1 MLREGYL
8 IYIVRTTLAGIALAV
23 FAPER
28 GKRIFPKRP
37 TVRKLLQSILFLFMA
52 TTLSGQSLGG
62 ADYVSRVNPLID
74 THRSRWFYF
83 SSASR
88 PFGMV
93 NLSPDTQLRGS
104 WESGYLYDS
113 TSVKCFSHIHGWQ
126 ISGIAVMPATGEM
139 RGHHGPNDYQSPF
152 DHATEE
158 VRPGYHRLHLDRYG
172 ITAELTS
179 TTRVGMHRYTFAD
192 TATARHLY
200 FDTGTFLAH
209 DSTLYSEVRQV
220 ADNEIEGFAVMGP
233 TNRRPKPFTVY
244 FVARTD
250 HPAVAFGGW
259 ENGKVVRGRI
269 SSVSGKNA
277 GAYLSFPQHTEE
289 VQLKVALS
297 YTSVGGARNNLAREL
312 PDWDFDRVV
321 ADSRR
326 EWNHELGKVAVTGG
340 NEQQQV
346 KFYTDLWHSL
356 LGRRTLSDIDGRY
369 PDNTGEE
376 TVVRRMPL
384 DKHGL
389 PRYPHYNFDAWWGS
403 HWSLNL
409 LWALAYPER
418 MDGFGAT
425 MQAMYQN
432 GGMIPRGPS
441 GGNYTFVMI
450 GDPAASFFAT
460 AINHGIDHGY
470 DRDTVYAGLRKNAF
484 PGGIRDKAGYEH
496 FTRLGGGMDYYVERG
511 YVPEGLP
518 GNGYH
523 KDGASMTLEY
533 AYQDWCLAQIARRL
547 GREDDYELFTDR
559 SGNYRKLW
567 DPSVGW
573 MRPREMDGSWMQD
586 FAPVAAEDQFSAR
599 GFCEANS
606 AIYSHYVP
614 HDIPALTELFGGRE
628 AYLTSLNT
636 SFERQLENWQSDND
650 KNHAVNWV
658 DYANQPSTGMAHL
671 FNKAGAPWLSQK
683 WVRVV
688 KERYADT
695 DPYGGYHG
703 DEDQGQMG
711 ALGVLMAIGF
721 FSVDGAAATEPS
733 YEITTPL
740 FDTVTISLHP
750 DYYPGGTFTIT
761 TAGDPGSNV
770 YIQSASRNGQPHP
783 SVRLPFED
791 IRTGGEL
798 HLEVGPAPNRE
809 WGTAAQK

>member
-1 MLREGYL
+1 MRYL
-8 IYIVRTTLAGIALAV
+8 I
-23 FAPER
+23 
-28 GKRIFPKRP
+28 
-37 TVRKLLQSILFLFMA
+37 LLQFYFLLLPA
-52 TTLSGQSLGG
+52 VRSQPADTT
-62 ADYVSRVNPLID
+62 DYAALVNPLID
-74 THRSRWFYF
+74 THKSRWFYF

-113 TSVKCFSHIHGWQ
+113 TSVKGFSHIHGWQ
-126 ISGIAVMPATGEM
+126 ISGIPVMPATGEM
-139 RGHHGPNDYQSPF
+139 RGHHGPDDYQSPF
-152 DHATEE
+152 RHDTEE
-158 VRPGYHRLHLDRYG
+158 VSPGYHRLYLDRYG

-179 TTRVGMHRYTFAD
+179 TTRVGMHRYGFSND
-192 TATARHLY
+192 GKDRYLY

-209 DSTLYSEVRQV
+209 DSTLYSEVRLV
-220 ADNEIEGFAVMGP
+220 SDTEIEGFAVMGP

-250 HPAVAFGGW
+250 TPMKAFGGW
-259 ENGKVVRGRI
+259 VNGQPLPGRI
-269 SSVSGKNA
+269 SSVGGKDA
-277 GAYLSFPQHTEE
+277 GAYLSFADTLQRL
-289 VQLKVALS
+289 QLKVALS
-297 YTSVGGARNNLAREL
+297 YTSVGGARQNLVREL
-312 PDWDFDRVV
+312 DHWDFDAVV
-321 ADSRR
+321 EDSRR
-326 EWNHELGKVAVTGG
+326 EWNEELGKIRVTGG
-340 NEQQQV
+340 SKAHRV

-356 LGRRTLSDIDGRY
+356 LGRRIVSDFDGKY
-369 PDNTGEE
+369 ADNTGEQ
-376 TVVRRMPL
+376 TIVRTMPL
-384 DKHGL
+384 AEDGS
-389 PRYPHYNFDAWWGS
+389 PRFPHYNFDAWWGS
-403 HWSLNL
+403 HWSLNI

-460 AINHGIDHGY
+460 AINHGIHRGFDV
-470 DRDTVYAGLRKNAF
+470 DTVYAGLRKNAF

-496 FTRLGGGMDYYVERG
+496 HTRLGGGMDYYVNRG

-533 AYQDWCLAQIARRL
+533 AYQDWCLAQLARKL
-547 GREDDYELFTDR
+547 GKEEDDALFTER
-559 SGNYRKLW
+559 STNYRHLW
-567 DPSVGW
+567 DERTGW
-573 MRPREMDGSWMQD
+573 MRPRELDGSWMEG
-586 FAPVAAEDQFSAR
+586 FAPVAEQDQFSAR

-606 AIYSHYVP
+606 AIYTFYVP
-614 HDIPALTELFGGRE
+614 HDTEGLIRLFGGRE
-628 AYLTSLNT
+628 AYVSRLNA
-636 SFERQLENWQSDND
+636 SFEKQQANWQGAND

-683 WVRVV
+683 WVRAV

-711 ALGVLMAIGF
+711 ALGVLMAIGL
-721 FSVDGAAATEPS
+721 FSVDGAAATEPG

-740 FDTVTISLHP
+740 FDEVAIQLNP
-750 DYYPGGTFTIT
+750 DYYPGATFTIR
-761 TAGDPGSNV
+761 TAGDPGRNLFL
-770 YIQSASRNGQPHP
+770 QSARLNGQDW
-783 SVRLPFED
+783 SRVTLPFARYRE
-791 IRTGGEL
+791 GGLLEL
-798 HLEVGPAPNRE
+798 TVGPEPNKA
-809 WGTAAQK
+809 WGTEK